1 MKFFVTGVGGQ
12 LGHDVM
18 NELLKR
24 GHEGVGSDIQ
34 ETYSGVTD
42 GSAVTKAS
50 YIALDITDKDAVKK
64 VITEVNPDAVIHCAA
79 WTAVD
84 MAEDDD
90 KVAKVRA
97 INAGGTQ
104 NIADVCKKLDCK
116 MTYISTD
123 YVFDGQGTEPWL
135 PDCKTYNPLN
145 VYGQT
150 KLEGELA
157 VSQTLEKYF
166 IVRIVWVF
174 GLNGKNFIKT
184 MLNVG
189 KTHDTVRVVNDQI
202 GTPTYTY
209 DLARLLVD
217 MNETEKYGYYHATNE
232 GGYISWY
239 DFTKEIYR
247 QAGYKTEVL
256 PVTTA
261 EYGLSK
267 AARPFNSRLDKSK
280 LVEAGFTPL
289 PTWQDALSRYLK
301 EIEELEE
308 MGQIKV
314 EKNVGGIEGLCVIE
328 PAVHGD
334 ARGYFM
340 ETYNEKD
347 MKETGIDI
355 HFVQD
360 NQSMSTKGV
369 LRGLHFQKQYPQCK
383 LVRAVRGT
391 VFDVAVDL
399 RSNSET
405 YGKWYGVTLSAEN
418 KKQFLIPEGFAHG
431 FLVLS
436 DEAEFC
442 YKVNDFWHP
451 NDEGGMA
458 WNDPEIGIEWPELKG
473 EYKGNASAEGYTLE
487 DGTALN
493 LSDKDQKWLGL
504 KDTFQF

>member
-18 NELLKR
+18 NELIKR

-34 ETYSGVTD
+34 EQYSGVED
-42 GSAVTKAS
+42 GSEVTKAPYLS
-50 YIALDITDKDAVKK
+50 LDITDKEAVECA
-64 VITEVNPDAVIHCAA
+64 IGEVKPDAVIHCAA

-90 KVAKVRA
+90 KIAKVRA

-123 YVFDGQGTEPWL
+123 YVFDGQGTEPWK
-135 PDCKTYNPLN
+135 PDCKDYKPMN

-166 IVRIVWVF
+166 IVRIAWVF

-239 DFTKEIYR
+239 DFTKEIFR
-247 QAGYKTEVL
+247 QAVEQGHTEYGEDRITVD

-261 EYGLSK
+261 EYGVSK
-267 AARPFNSRLDKSK
+267 AARPFNSRLDKKK
-280 LVEAGFTPL
+280 LVENGFTPL
-289 PTWQDALSRYLK
+289 PTWQDALGRYLK
-301 EIEELEE
+301 ELNIGEL
-308 MGQIKV
+308 
-314 EKNVGGIEGLCVIE
+314 
-328 PAVHGD
+328 
-334 ARGYFM
+334 
-340 ETYNEKD
+340 
-347 MKETGIDI
+347 
-355 HFVQD
+355 
-360 NQSMSTKGV
+360 
-369 LRGLHFQKQYPQCK
+369 
-383 LVRAVRGT
+383 
-391 VFDVAVDL
+391 
-399 RSNSET
+399 
-405 YGKWYGVTLSAEN
+405 
-418 KKQFLIPEGFAHG
+418 
-431 FLVLS
+431 
-436 DEAEFC
+436 
-442 YKVNDFWHP
+442 
-451 NDEGGMA
+451 
-458 WNDPEIGIEWPELKG
+458 
-473 EYKGNASAEGYTLE
+473 
-487 DGTALN
+487 
-493 LSDKDQKWLGL
+493 
-504 KDTFQF
+504 